1 MPHEVKIAIIKR
13 ARLARGLVNVLK
25 DDVECINIDA
35 EYFDLYN
42 ITESIKEA
50 IRTVDKLK
58 EDNLYEKYLK
68 EHAKE
73 ILVYMIEN
81 DEEEDIKF
89 LVDNYL

>member
-1 MPHEVKIAIIKR
+1 VRRGIDIMPHEVKIAIIKR

-25 DDVECINIDA
+25 DDVECVNIDA

-58 EDNLYEKYLK
+58 EDLEKLND
-68 EHAKE
+68 
-73 ILVYMIEN
+73 ILPM
-81 DEEEDIKF
+81 DKK
-89 LVDNYL
+89 

>member
-13 ARLARGLVNVLK
+13 ARLARGLVNILK

-58 EDNLYEKYLK
+58 EDLEELND
-68 EHAKE
+68 
-73 ILVYMIEN
+73 ILPM
-81 DEEEDIKF
+81 DKK
-89 LVDNYL
+89 